1 MGNTYKH
8 NILPITIF
16 IKLVVYVHWTSEKCI
31 HVYYILSLFG
41 AHTLSFYICIY
52 DNVPSVMT
60 KRYINYT

>member
-41 AHTLSFYICIY
+41 AHTLSIY
-52 DNVPSVMT
+52 V
-60 KRYINYT
+60 YTIMCQVSWLKGT